1 MKNESDKM
9 YHIPFLNSELF
20 AWVILPILIFT
31 ARVIDVTFGTIRI
44 IFISKGEK
52 FLAPLFGF
60 FEIIVWLFAIGQ
72 IMQHLTNLT
81 YYFAYA
87 GGFATGN
94 FVGMY
99 IEEKMAMGTL
109 VFRIITKK
117 DSSNLIEALKLKN
130 YGITIVDAQGATGD
144 VKIIFTVIKRKNVG
158 DVVDMIKQFNPR
170 AFYSIEEV
178 RMAREGIFPTSK
190 NRFGLFGSIGFNRS
204 GK

>member
-1 MKNESDKM
+1 M
-9 YHIPFLNSELF
+9 YNIPFLNSELF
-20 AWVILPILIFT
+20 AWVILPILIFIS
-31 ARVIDVTFGTIRI
+31 RVTDVTFGTIRI

-60 FEIIVWLFAIGQ
+60 FEIIIWLFAIGQ
-72 IMQHLTNLT
+72 IMQNLTNLT

-94 FVGMY
+94 FVGMF

-109 VFRIITKK
+109 VIRIITKK
-117 DSSNLIEALKLKN
+117 DSGNLIEALKLKN
-130 YGITIVDAQGATGD
+130 YGITIMDAQGATGN

-158 DVVDMIKQFNPR
+158 DVVCMIKQFNPK

-190 NRFGLFGSIGFNRS
+190 NRFGLLSSIRLNRT

>member
-1 MKNESDKM
+1 M
-9 YHIPFLNSELF
+9 YNIPFLNSDLF
-20 AWVILPILIFT
+20 AWVILPILIFI

-72 IMQHLTNLT
+72 IMQNLTNLT

-94 FVGMY
+94 FVGMF

-109 VFRIITKK
+109 VIQIITKK
-117 DSSNLIEALKLKN
+117 DSSKLIEALKLKN

-158 DVVDMIKQFNPR
+158 DVVCMIKEFNPK
-170 AFYSIEEV
+170 AFFSIEEV

-190 NRFGLFGSIGFNRS
+190 NRFGLFSSIRLNLT